1 MISKR
6 LTGVVMTDER
16 WDYHKFYEKCKE
28 QNMDLTVD
36 VFVVQSGNRPP
47 MLVVPAKNSLFG
59 YSVN

>member
-1 MISKR
+1 
-6 LTGVVMTDER
+6 MTDER